1 MKNLETTWFLNSPI
15 DAEHKQYILLDF
27 LQELNTE
34 IRRDNIY
41 QPIQQIFS
49 SIKDLKLAEKI
60 LTGEKIDHQIL
71 DPQEIQIFEKF
82 ASSKFSE
89 NEKKELSE
97 IVDLSLDCLYKY
109 AELGT
114 NIWKKLEKRISVY
127 NLRPEIK
134 NSDLGILMVRN
145 LATDE
150 IYSYWWS
157 RYSNSTSF
165 GIMMKKVKIPNNFFS
180 ISYDHLVNEILVSV
194 GVECQNTKI
203 TVIEIY
209 EDFNEESNILKI
221 AKELFIKDLES
232 QVALL

>member
-1 MKNLETTWFLNSPI
+1 MKNLESTWFLQLPI
-15 DAEHKQYILLDF
+15 DTEHKQYILLDF
-27 LQELNTE
+27 LQEVNEE

-41 QPIQQIFS
+41 HPIQQIFS
-49 SIKDLKLAEKI
+49 SIKGLKLSEKI
-60 LTGEKIDHQIL
+60 LANEKL
-71 DPQEIQIFEKF
+71 DLQKMDQEEIQIFEKF
-82 ASSKFSE
+82 IDSKFTE
-89 NEKKELSE
+89 EEKEELRE

-127 NLRPEIK
+127 NLTPEKK
-134 NSDLGILMVRN
+134 NSDLGILLVRN

-157 RYSNSTSF
+157 RYSNASSF
-165 GIMMKKVKIPNNFFS
+165 GIMMKRVRISNNFFS
-180 ISYDHLVNEILVSV
+180 ISYDHLVNEILVTV
-194 GVECQNTKI
+194 GVQAPNSKV
-203 TVIEIY
+203 TVIEIQD
-209 EDFNEESNILKI
+209 DFNEESNILKI

>member
-34 IRRDNIY
+34 IRRDNVY

-71 DPQEIQIFEKF
+71 DSQEIQIFEKF

-89 NEKKELSE
+89 NEKKELRE

-127 NLRPEIK
+127 NLRPEVK
-134 NSDLGILMVRN
+134 NSDIGILMVRN

-157 RYSNSTSF
+157 RYSNSNSF